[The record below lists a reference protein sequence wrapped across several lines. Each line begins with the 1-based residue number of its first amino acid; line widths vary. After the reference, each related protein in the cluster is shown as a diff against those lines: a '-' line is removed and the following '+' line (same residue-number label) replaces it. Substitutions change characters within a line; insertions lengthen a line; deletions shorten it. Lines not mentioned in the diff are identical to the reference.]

1 MQITIIYT
9 ILSYF
14 VLKRAIIMLDV
25 NIKEGYT
32 RYPSLNNIFF
42 AMLVF
47 YQYTKS
53 IHHTTNFHNLYL

>member
-32 RYPSLNNIFF
+32 RYPSLKNNIFCN
-42 AMLVF
+42 ASVL
-47 YQYTKS
+47 S
-53 IHHTTNFHNLYL
+53 IYEKHPQHD